1 MYRPISTRTH
11 GIIDYAWATAAGTL
25 PTRINGATSTARL
38 VRGAAAAVS
47 ANSMFTNYE
56 GGVLRVMPMRMHL
69 KMDAVL
75 GAVLV
80 LAPWFLP
87 RAERRYAA
95 VPVALGAVVLL
106 TSFLTKN
113 EAPAEVTAKFTPSHE
128 LSEAVADPDVA
139 RWPPLRTHL
148 E

>member
-11 GIIDYAWATAAGTL
+11 GFIDYAWATTAGTL
-25 PTRINGATSTARL
+25 PRMMNRATATSRL
-38 VRGAAAAVS
+38 VRGAAAAAS
-47 ANSMFTNYE
+47 ANSMVTNYE
-56 GGVLRVMPMRMHL
+56 GGLLRVMPMRVHL
-69 KMDAVL
+69 ATDVVL
-75 GAVLV
+75 GAALM

-95 VPVALGAVVLL
+95 VPVALGAVALL
-106 TSFLTKN
+106 TGLLTKKYPL
-113 EAPAEVTAKFTPSHE
+113 AVTAEFSPSHE

-139 RWPPLRTHL
+139 RWPPLRAHL